1 MFCCIALSSIH
12 KPKGVR

>member
-1 MFCCIALSSIH
+1 MFCCIALASIH